1 MRVNLFPFDAMQVR
15 NNKKTAVLAVLEPSQ
30 SNKKREKN
38 ERMFIIYRPNTGMQ
52 MKQESY
58 ADLKKKYKKVTPD
71 EAQEHWEEQFKAS
84 SHICSHAY
92 WLVQEWVDIV
102 PISQYFTVD
111 RYLKGASM

>member
-1 MRVNLFPFDAMQVR
+1 MYTHTVLSCGNVRVNLFPVDPVQVR

-92 WLVQEWVDIV
+92 WLVQ
-102 PISQYFTVD
+102 
-111 RYLKGASM
+111 